1 MRPAWITQARLAG
14 LAYLAVVLT
23 GLFALA
29 YVPSAL
35 ALGPDNTANA
45 QLIAGREPFY
55 RLGLLGLLANQI
67 AFVVLPLLLWRLLA
81 RHGATLAALM
91 VTFALAGVPV
101 VLSALGFR
109 LDALGLLPDTAS
121 AALALDAARNR
132 MLIGMTF
139 WGLWLLPLGVL
150 VWRSGV
156 APRWLAALLMLGC
169 FGYLAQVTAGVLQL
183 ETPGAWDSA
192 LRLPASL
199 GEIGF
204 CLWLLLFGG
213 RVRG

>member
-1 MRPAWITQARLAG
+1 MRPARISQARLAG

-23 GLFALA
+23 GMFALA

-35 ALGPDNTANA
+35 GLGVDNGANSL
-45 QLIAGREPFY
+45 LIAGRPGFY
-55 RLGLLGLLANQI
+55 RLGLLGLLANQV
-67 AFVVLPLLLWRLLA
+67 AFVLLPLLLWRLLA

-91 VTFALAGVPV
+91 VAFALTGVPV

-109 LDALGLLPDTAS
+109 LDALALLPDHAA

-156 APRWLAALLMLGC
+156 APRWLAGLLMLGC
-169 FGYLAQVTAGVLQL
+169 FGYLLQVAYDMLAL
-183 ETPGAWDSA
+183 DMPGPLNSVV
-192 LRLPASL
+192 RLPAML

-213 RVRG
+213 RVRI